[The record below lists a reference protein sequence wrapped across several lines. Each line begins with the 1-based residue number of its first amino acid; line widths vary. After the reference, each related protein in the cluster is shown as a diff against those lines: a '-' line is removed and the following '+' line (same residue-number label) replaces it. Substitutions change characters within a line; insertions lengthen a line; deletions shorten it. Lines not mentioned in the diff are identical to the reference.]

1 MGGGPNSPILVKDEY
16 NEVLNKY
23 ECHEAVVGSISS
35 LSLAHIFSP
44 FILSMVIAK
53 HRTDVLADCCR
64 LGITRFSTQCCLHQ
78 GGTKQRRFS
87 STSCYHD

>member
-35 LSLAHIFSP
+35 LSLTHISSP
-44 FILSMVIAK
+44 SILSIVIPKYRA
-53 HRTDVLADCCR
+53 DVLADCCH
-64 LGITRFSTQCCLHQ
+64 LGITRFST
-78 GGTKQRRFS
+78 
-87 STSCYHD
+87 